1 MADMCRY
8 LFVGLDYGG
17 TWKPML
23 GLAGM
28 LMERGHAV
36 TVLGAPFMRAR
47 AESAGCAFILLPD
60 SFDDPEGWAPED
72 DDWAIYSQRICGPD
86 LALALAP
93 AVADSAADA
102 IVFDCLLL
110 NAISAAEQLETPSA
124 VIVHFLWYE
133 YLSELPNDYDEWIE
147 LVNETREQLGLDRL
161 PPATGIPDLWD
172 RMDAILSLPPPTWT
186 RGRLP
191 DKVLEVGPIAN
202 EPKGESIWTLP
213 WPPDDDT
220 PLIVISLSSSYMHQ
234 EDLLERLA
242 VAASGV
248 AANTVLSLAGV
259 IPRDAVRVPEAVE
272 VVDWLNFQVV
282 LPHTDLLVT
291 HGGQATVSAGMRH
304 EVPLLICP
312 LGRDQSRVG
321 GHVVEDGTGILLD
334 PSASLDEIRKSMT
347 RLLDAR
353 SGFGKAASLA
363 SEKLRSLG
371 DGRMAV
377 EALEVLGAG

>member
-1 MADMCRY
+1 MCRY

-28 LMERGHAV
+28 LMGRGHAV

-47 AESAGCAFILLPD
+47 AETAGCAFISLPD

-133 YLSELPNDYDEWIE
+133 YLSELPNEYDEWIE

-172 RMDAILSLPPPTWT
+172 RLDAILSLPPPAWT

-202 EPKGESIWTLP
+202 EPNGESIWTLP

-242 VAASGV
+242 AAASGV
-248 AANTVLSLAGV
+248 AANTVLSLAGA
-259 IPRDAVRVPEAVE
+259 ISRDAVRVPEAVE

>member
-1 MADMCRY
+1 MCRY

-47 AESAGCAFILLPD
+47 AETAGCAFLSLPD

-242 VAASGV
+242 AAASGV
-248 AANTVLSLAGV
+248 TANTVLSLAGA
-259 IPRDAVRVPEAVE
+259 ISRDAVRVPEAVE

-363 SEKLRSLG
+363 SERLRSLG

>member
-1 MADMCRY
+1 MCRY

-47 AESAGCAFILLPD
+47 AETAGCAFISLPD

-124 VIVHFLWYE
+124 VVVHFLWYE
-133 YLSELPNDYDEWIE
+133 YLSELPNEYDEWIE

-161 PPATGIPDLWD
+161 PLATGIPDLWD
-172 RMDAILSLPPPTWT
+172 RMDAILSLPPPAWT

-202 EPKGESIWTLP
+202 EPKGESIWALP

-220 PLIVISLSSSYMHQ
+220 PIIVITLSSSYMHQ

-242 VAASGV
+242 AAASGI
-248 AANTVLSLAGV
+248 AANTVLSLAGA
-259 IPRDAVRVPEAVE
+259 IPRDAVRLPEAVE

-334 PSASLDEIRKSMT
+334 PDASLDEIRKSMA
-347 RLLDAR
+347 RLLDTR

>member
-1 MADMCRY
+1 
-8 LFVGLDYGG
+8 
-17 TWKPML
+17 
-23 GLAGM
+23 
-28 LMERGHAV
+28 MERGHAV

-242 VAASGV
+242 AAASGV

-363 SEKLRSLG
+363 SERLRSLG

>member
-1 MADMCRY
+1 MCRY

-47 AESAGCAFILLPD
+47 AESAGCAFISLPD

-186 RGRLP
+186 HGRLP

-242 VAASGV
+242 AAASGV

-363 SEKLRSLG
+363 SESLRSLG

>member
-1 MADMCRY
+1 VADQRRY

-47 AESAGCAFILLPD
+47 AETAGCAFISLPD
-60 SFDDPEGWAPED
+60 NFDDPEGWAPED
-72 DDWAIYSQRICGPD
+72 DDWVIYSQRISGPE
-86 LALALAP
+86 LAFALAP
-93 AVADSAADA
+93 AVEESGADA

-110 NAISAAEQLETPSA
+110 NAMSAAECLEIPSA

-133 YLSELPNDYDEWIE
+133 HLSELPNDYDEWIE
-147 LVNETREQLGLDRL
+147 LVNATREQLELDGL

-172 RMDAILSLPPPTWT
+172 RMDAILSLPPPAWT

-191 DKVLEVGPIAN
+191 ENALEVGPIAN

-213 WPPDDDT
+213 WPADDDT

-242 VAASGV
+242 AAASGL
-248 AANTVLSLAGV
+248 AANTVLSLAGA
-259 IPRDAVRVPEAVE
+259 IPRNSLRVPKGIE

-282 LPHTDLLVT
+282 LPHADLLVT

-304 EVPLLICP
+304 GIPLLICP

-321 GHVVEDGTGILLD
+321 GHVEEDGTGILLD
-334 PSASLDEIRKSMT
+334 PNASLDEIREAMT
-347 RLLDAR
+347 RLLDAK
-353 SGFGKAASLA
+353 SGFNEAASIV
-363 SEKLRSLG
+363 SEDLRSFG

-377 EALEVLGAG
+377 EALEALRSR

>member
-1 MADMCRY
+1 VANMRRY

-47 AESAGCAFILLPD
+47 AESTGCAFISLPD

-72 DDWAIYSQRICGPD
+72 DDWAIYSQRICGSD

-133 YLSELPNDYDEWIE
+133 YLSELPNEYDEWIE

-172 RMDAILSLPPPTWT
+172 RMDAILSLPPPAWT

-202 EPKGESIWTLP
+202 EPNGESIWTLP

-242 VAASGV
+242 AAASGV
-248 AANTVLSLAGV
+248 AANTVLSLAGA
-259 IPRDAVRVPEAVE
+259 ISRDAVRVPEAVE

>member
-242 VAASGV
+242 AAASGV
-248 AANTVLSLAGV
+248 AANTVLSLAGA
-259 IPRDAVRVPEAVE
+259 ISRDAVRVPEAVE

-363 SEKLRSLG
+363 SERLRSLG

>member
-1 MADMCRY
+1 
-8 LFVGLDYGG
+8 
-17 TWKPML
+17 
-23 GLAGM
+23 M

-47 AESAGCAFILLPD
+47 AETAGCAFISLPD

-124 VIVHFLWYE
+124 VVVHFLWYE
-133 YLSELPNDYDEWIE
+133 YLSELPNEYDEWIE

-161 PPATGIPDLWD
+161 PLATGIPDLWD
-172 RMDAILSLPPPTWT
+172 RMDAILSLPPPAWT

-202 EPKGESIWTLP
+202 EPKGESIWALP

-220 PLIVISLSSSYMHQ
+220 PIIVITLSSSYMHQ

-242 VAASGV
+242 AAASGI
-248 AANTVLSLAGV
+248 AANTVLSLAGA
-259 IPRDAVRVPEAVE
+259 IPRDAVRLPEAVE

-304 EVPLLICP
+304 GIPLLICP

-334 PSASLDEIRKSMT
+334 PDASLDEIRKSMAC
-347 RLLDAR
+347 LLDTR